1 MNIGGIGYPG
11 SIMRNTGSKPKN
23 PSTPN
28 TNSIAPELDMAAH
41 SSSNNY
47 VSTFVQAP

>member
-1 MNIGGIGYPG
+1 MNIGGISYPG
-11 SIMRNTGSKPKN
+11 SILRNTRSKPKGSSA
-23 PSTPN
+23 PD
-28 TNSIAPELDMAAH
+28 TNRIAPKFDMAAH